1 MIAAPVSSAPARRRT
16 RILCADDDPMIRRV
30 VTITLEADG
39 FDVCTVA
46 DGDAAY
52 EEALRHHPDVVVL
65 DIMMPGRDG
74 YDVLRALRENPET
87 ADVPVV
93 LLSAKATDAEVWEGW
108 KAGADYYM
116 TKPFNPTELTDFLGY
131 LTAQDAAALAP
142 VIPMRVTT

>member
-1 MIAAPVSSAPARRRT
+1 MIAATVSTAPPRRRT

-52 EEALRHHPDVVVL
+52 EEALRLHPDVVVL

-74 YDVLRALRENPET
+74 YDVLRALRDNPAT

-108 KAGADYYM
+108 KAGADYY
-116 TKPFNPTELTDFLGY
+116 
-131 LTAQDAAALAP
+131 
-142 VIPMRVTT
+142 I

>member
-1 MIAAPVSSAPARRRT
+1 MGSAAATTVTNRRAT
-16 RILCADDDPMIRRV
+16 RVLCADDDPMIRRV

-52 EEALRHHPDVVVL
+52 AEAIRSRPDVVVL

-74 YDVLRALRENPET
+74 YDVLRALRLHPAT

-108 KAGADYYM
+108 KAGADYYI

-131 LTAQDAAALAP
+131 LMTQDSEPVAP
-142 VIPMRVTT
+142 VIPLRAQT